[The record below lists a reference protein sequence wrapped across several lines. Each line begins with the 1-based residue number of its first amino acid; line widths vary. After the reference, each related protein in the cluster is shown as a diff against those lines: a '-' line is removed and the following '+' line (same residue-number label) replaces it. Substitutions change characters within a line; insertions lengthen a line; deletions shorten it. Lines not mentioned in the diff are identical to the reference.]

1 MSASAR
7 IPRSVPRGK
16 RKPNLRRAD
25 EHRVWVKA
33 LPCLGCGRRP
43 PSDPAH
49 LRFNEADPVIKGA
62 MARQPSDFRV
72 VPLCRS
78 CHRREENE
86 GKLTFWGDCM
96 SKGISD
102 PIAVAERLRR
112 ISGDT
117 ERGFAAIQ
125 HARPGLPTAWQPS

>member
-1 MSASAR
+1 MTPPR
-7 IPRSVPRGK
+7 IVREVPKGK
-16 RKPNLRRAD
+16 RRPDPRRAD
-25 EHRVWVKA
+25 DHRKWVKL
-33 LPCLGCGRRP
+33 LPCLGCGARP

-49 LRFNEADPVIKGA
+49 LRFNEADPIFKGA
-62 MARQPSDFRV
+62 MGKRPPDWRI
-72 VPLCRS
+72 VPLCRR
-78 CHRREENE
+78 CHDLEENK

-117 ERGFAAIQ
+117 QRGFDAIG
-125 HARPGLPTAWQPS
+125 HARPALPTAGFRQ